1 MLTPSNPGALKEPKD
16 KSEAVN
22 IMNDKDFADLG
33 IQDMV
38 YVNEVAHDT
47 ALNLFPEIIDLPET
61 GPLYA
66 VHAADGTPIL
76 LAEDLQSATSA
87 AAEHSFTLHQLN

>member
-1 MLTPSNPGALKEPKD
+1 MYTPSNPDDQTKMI
-16 KSEAVN
+16 N

-33 IQDMV
+33 IQDIV
-38 YVNEVAHDT
+38 YVNEVALET
-47 ALNLFPEIIDLPET
+47 ALNLFPEIMDLPET

-76 LAEDLQSATSA
+76 LAEDLESATTA